1 MGGNHEITVCVALP
15 PYKTHVNIEEIKMY
29 PIMIATH
36 VHGKSGS
43 IIKILNIVAYEFI
56 ILIIGIEYRNR
67 KSIVKF
73 IKNTER

>member
-1 MGGNHEITVCVALP
+1 
-15 PYKTHVNIEEIKMY
+15 
-29 PIMIATH
+29 MIATH

-67 KSIVKF
+67 IYYTNYRNR
-73 IKNTER
+73 I